1 MSQGVSPQI
10 TISPKNFSAT
20 IAFVRF
26 MIGMGKQVG
35 FQVGSLVER
44 PGADLAFVRR
54 LFHMEDLVHGQG
66 PGLAESFAA
75 LVAFERFFLRMDVSV
90 TEIKSVTPLV
100 SGNA

>member
-1 MSQGVSPQI
+1 MPPKI
-10 TISPKNFSAT
+10 TISPKHFSAT

-26 MIGMGKQVG
+26 MVGMGKQVR
-35 FQVGSLVER
+35 FQIGSLVER

-54 LFHMEDLVHGQG
+54 LFHMEDLVHGQS

-90 TEIKSVTPLV
+90 TNISNVTPLV